1 MWRDR
6 RILMAMALLALIV
19 IIPDPAL
26 ALDIDGGR
34 DDSPSIFKEDRGF
47 DLESYRSRETL
58 SMDGKRLDSPLV
70 SRSEVLAPAGVSR
83 SAMRPGGKKKM
94 AISVLASALLPG
106 LGELYLYI
114 DSGEKA
120 ALYRAPVFMAL
131 DAYLWYGYKDNYDKG
146 KDFKADYEAYADAH
160 WSEAR
165 FLQQHPVCIG
175 LGGCDDWEMYNEAGP
190 QQKDFFFIYIP
201 RELDREEYYENCGKY
216 DAFAFGWDD
225 WDDTGWDYT
234 YETFQPWTPHRTEY
248 WHIRDESD
256 KYLVRADQHIMMAII
271 NRVVSMLDSAW
282 LAYTIN
288 TGSVDDGGLTLDF
301 TPGQEMS
308 TMGISYR
315 F

>member
-1 MWRDR
+1 MWRDH
-6 RILMAMALLALIV
+6 RILLAMTLLSLLA
-19 IIPDPAL
+19 IIPGPVL
-26 ALDIDGGR
+26 AID
-34 DDSPSIFKEDRGF
+34 DDRPLEGSSSIFKGDKGF
-47 DLESYRSRETL
+47 DLDSYKSRETL
-58 SMDGKRLDSPLV
+58 SLGGKKLDSPMA
-70 SRSEVLAPAGVSR
+70 SRADVLAPAGVSR

-146 KDFKADYEAYADAH
+146 KDFKAEYEAYCDAH
-160 WSEAR
+160 WSEER

-175 LGGCDDWEMYNEAGP
+175 LGGCTDWEEYNQEGP
-190 QQKDFFFIYIP
+190 SMQDFFFIYIP

-225 WDDTGWDYT
+225 WDATGWDGNYD
-234 YETFQPWTPHRTEY
+234 TFQPWTPHRTEY
-248 WHIRDESD
+248 WRIRDESD

-288 TGSVDDGGLTLDF
+288 RGSVDDGGLTLDF
-301 TPGQEMS
+301 TPGREMS
-308 TMGISYR
+308 TVGVSYR